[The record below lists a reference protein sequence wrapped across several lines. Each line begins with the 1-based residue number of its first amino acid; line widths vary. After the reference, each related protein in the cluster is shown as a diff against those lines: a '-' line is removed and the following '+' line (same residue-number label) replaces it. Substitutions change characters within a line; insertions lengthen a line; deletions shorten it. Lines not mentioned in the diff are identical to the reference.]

1 MIQFLVDILRYIL
14 EFFYNIS
21 GNYGIAIILLVVLVR
36 IILYPLTHAQLR
48 ALMLQQKIQPEI
60 RKLQE
65 KFKDDPQALNREI
78 MLLYQQYK
86 INPAMGCLPLL
97 LQFPILIALYQL
109 LLHYKYV
116 VTPSFLWM
124 SDLTKPDIILLI
136 LMGVTQYF
144 SGKLSSIS
152 MDPQSK
158 KQQEINNIIMSV
170 LFTGM
175 FYFFNIPA
183 GVMLYWLVSNLFQLL
198 QQYVVLKLHF
208 GG

>member
-1 MIQFLVDILRYIL
+1 MIQFLVDILEKIL
-14 EFFYNIS
+14 EFFYSWTN
-21 GNYGIAIILLVVLVR
+21 NYGLAIVFLVILVR
-36 IILYPLTHAQLR
+36 IILYPLTHAQLK
-48 ALMLQQKIQPEI
+48 ALLLQQKIQPEI
-60 RKLQE
+60 NKLRE
-65 KFKDDPQALNREI
+65 KFKDDPQAFNREVMI
-78 MLLYQQYK
+78 LYKQYK

-116 VTPSFLWM
+116 TTPNFLWI
-124 SDLTKPDIILLI
+124 SDLTKPDVIILL

-144 SGKLSSIS
+144 SGKLSSVATTPD
-152 MDPQSK
+152 MK
-158 KQQEINNIIMSV
+158 KQQELNNILMSV

-183 GVMLYWLVSNLFQLL
+183 GVMLYWFISNLFQLL
-198 QQYVVLKLHF
+198 QQFVVIKLHL